1 MLETLTTALS
11 GVSAAELALVAAMA
25 LVASLVGGVTGY
37 GSGVLMPLV
46 LVPIAGAEAVVPII
60 GITALFTNPS
70 RALAFREHIDWRR
83 AAIVTAF
90 ALPTCILGA
99 YGFTRLTGRG
109 ALIVIGLTLLASVPL
124 RRFLQSRGF
133 MIADRGLAA
142 GAVGYGVLVGGTSGS
157 GIVLISLL
165 LASGIAGPAV
175 IATDAAISVAVGIAK
190 VSVFGLAGVLSAK
203 VIAFALMIG
212 IIAVPGAFIAK
223 RIVERMPVRVHTAI
237 LDAVIIVGGLFLIWN
252 AFRPQA

>member
-1 MLETLTTALS
+1 MLESLATALS
-11 GVSAAELALVAAMA
+11 GVSSAELALVAAMA
-25 LVASLVGGVTGY
+25 LVASLVGGITGY

-70 RALAFREHIDWRR
+70 RAIAFREHIDWRR
-83 AAIVTAF
+83 TAIVAAF

-99 YGFTRLTGRG
+99 YGFTLLTGRG
-109 ALIVIGLTLLASVPL
+109 ALIVIGLTLLLSVPL
-124 RRFLQSRGF
+124 RRYLTHRGF
-133 MIADRGLAA
+133 MIGDRGLAT

-175 IATDAAISVAVGIAK
+175 VATDAAISVAVGIAK
-190 VSVFGLAGVLSAK
+190 VSVFGLAGVLTPK

-223 RIVERMPVRVHTAI
+223 RIVERMPVKVHTAI
-237 LDAVIIVGGLFLIWN
+237 LDAVIIVGGCFLVWN
-252 AFRPQA
+252 AFWR